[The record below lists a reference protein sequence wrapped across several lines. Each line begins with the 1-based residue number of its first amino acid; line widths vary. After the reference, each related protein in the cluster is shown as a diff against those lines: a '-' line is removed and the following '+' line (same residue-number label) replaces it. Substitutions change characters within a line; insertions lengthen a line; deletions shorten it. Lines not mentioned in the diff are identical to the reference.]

1 MNEACCCVARLP
13 GTQVFIGHIGM
24 PGMDGYEM
32 TRQLRANSATQHA
45 MRVALTGYDLLCATP
60 LSLALSM
67 VKAELGPKMK

>member
-1 MNEACCCVARLP
+1 MNEASWPLDCLP

-45 MRVALTGYDLLCATP
+45 VRVALTSYDLLCATP